1 MKSKNLKIFGLA
13 FFVLGMTFSFFAF
26 GCSAR
31 KSKPTQLRI
40 HPANWMADHPTFILA
55 NNLQPEY
62 GQACKSCHGEDF
74 TGGTAGVSCAS
85 CHNQRPDACTGC
97 HGGALSS
104 IDSTTD
110 TTGAP
115 PYSLAHDSLFSDRGV
130 GGHPAMV
137 KGSSFF
143 AGTDCQTC
151 HPKPAFVLSPAHFST
166 ATRFTLDSLGQLQVS
181 PGDGRAEV
189 VFTGLPQLFSSRYG
203 APAFDTAS
211 GSCSNIYC
219 HGAFPGG
226 DTTRVVYFYG
236 GSTEA
241 FCGSCHVALPSED
254 FSRLSGEH
262 KKHDS
267 LAIPCITCHYA
278 TVDSLNAIAPAIRRQ
293 KHVNGVFDVEFDPT
307 VAPLGLFD
315 GTSCSGLPDSPGCH
329 ANRRDW

>member
-1 MKSKNLKIFGLA
+1 MNTRYLKLFGFALLTIGT
-13 FFVLGMTFSFFAF
+13 VLSLFAF
-26 GCSAR
+26 GCSTR

-40 HPANWMADHPTFILA
+40 HPTNWISEHPNFILS
-55 NNLQPEY
+55 NTLQSEY
-62 GQACKSCHGEDF
+62 GQACKSCHGDDYS
-74 TGGTAGVSCAS
+74 GGTAGVSCVE

-97 HGGALSS
+97 HGGGPDPV
-104 IDSTTD
+104 DSTLD

-137 KGSSFF
+137 NGSSFF

-151 HPKPAFVLSPAHFST
+151 HVKPAFVLSASHFTPSG
-166 ATRFTLDSLGQLQVS
+166 AGA
-181 PGDGRAEV
+181 DGRAEV
-189 VFTGLPQLFSSRYG
+189 TFTGLPQLFSSRYG
-203 APAFDTAS
+203 SPAFDTAS

-226 DTTRVVYFYG
+226 DTTRIVYFYG

-241 FCGSCHVALPSED
+241 FCGSCHVALAGED
-254 FSRLSGEH
+254 FTRLSGQH

-278 TVDSLNAIAPAIRRQ
+278 TVDSLNAIEPVIRRL
-293 KHVNGVFDVEFDPT
+293 KHVNGVFDVDFDPT
-307 VAPLGLFD
+307 AAPLGLFD
-315 GTSCSGLPDSPGCH
+315 GVSCSGLPDSPGCH

>member
-1 MKSKNLKIFGLA
+1 MNTRNLKVFG
-13 FFVLGMTFSFFAF
+13 VTFLTIGVMLSFLAF

-74 TGGTAGVSCAS
+74 TGGTAGISCVE
-85 CHNQRPDACTGC
+85 CHNQRRDSTLRLIVCTGC
-97 HGGALSS
+97 HGGGLNPV
-104 IDSTTD
+104 DSTLD

-137 KGSSFF
+137 NGSSFF
-143 AGTDCQTC
+143 SGTDCQTC
-151 HPKPAFVLSPAHFST
+151 HIKPAFVLSASHFTPSGGG
-166 ATRFTLDSLGQLQVS
+166 A
-181 PGDGRAEV
+181 DGRAEV
-189 VFTGLPQLFSSRYG
+189 GFTGLPQLFSSRYG
-203 APAFDTAS
+203 SPVFDTLN
-211 GSCSNIYC
+211 GTCSNIYC
-219 HGAFPGG
+219 HGDFPGG

-241 FCGSCHVALPSED
+241 FCGSCHVALPSDD

-278 TVDSLNAIAPAIRRQ
+278 TVDSSNLIQPASRKQI
-293 KHVNGVFDVEFDPT
+293 HVNGVFDVEFDPAI
-307 VAPLGLFD
+307 APLGLFD
-315 GTSCSGLPDSPGCH
+315 GVSCSGLPDSPGCH